1 MDDADGNDYDDDFGG
16 HKKTAS
22 GSSSQTQDR
31 SQLLAL
37 VLSPRTLISFT
48 TFSLSFFFFW
58 QSQVQQLNCN
68 NCAVHNFA
76 RAAEN
81 VHHFLC
87 VCKCQLNM
95 CN

>member
-37 VLSPRTLISFT
+37 VVSPRTLISFT
-48 TFSLSFFFFW
+48 TFSLFFFFFLA
-58 QSQVQQLNCN
+58 VAGATVKLQQLCST
-68 NCAVHNFA
+68 
-76 RAAEN
+76 
-81 VHHFLC
+81 
-87 VCKCQLNM
+87 
-95 CN
+95 